1 MFTREILTV
10 NFAIVSVISLAAA
23 IGGVL
28 TGLSVSNQGFTITS
42 PINNLNY
49 GIIMD
54 GKNRCKI

>member
-28 TGLSVSNQGFTITS
+28 TGLSVSNQGFT
-42 PINNLNY
+42 N
-49 GIIMD
+49 IIWLL
-54 GKNRCKI
+54 G